1 MFFSVTSFICFTD
14 SLLTLA
20 KQNAWIPAEGIFETY
35 LTIAPDVKE
44 RNQRR
49 VSCWA
54 STQESS
60 YLLASLGGFRD

>member
-1 MFFSVTSFICFTD
+1 MFFSMTSFIYFTG

-35 LTIAPDVKE
+35 VTIGPGVKE

-49 VSCWA
+49 VSCLA

-60 YLLASLGGFRD
+60 CLLASLGGFRD

>member
-1 MFFSVTSFICFTD
+1 MFFSMTSFICFTG
-14 SLLTLA
+14 SLLALA
-20 KQNAWIPAEGIFETY
+20 KENAWIPAEGIFETY

-54 STQESS
+54 STRQSS
-60 YLLASLGGFRD
+60 CLLASLGGFRD